1 MQKKLTI
8 ILSVLIIFGVIL
20 SACTNTPAAP
30 TTEVVPPASE
40 APASEAPAP
49 EAPVSE
55 APVASQDVTL
65 KVYLLDYTPDTIAWL
80 KSEINPAF
88 EAANPGVKVEITE
101 GSWSGW
107 DTTFS
112 GFFAAGEGPDII
124 NLGSEMNTLYG
135 ESLADMEAYLG
146 ENAWPDIKNFGP
158 ALENAKFEGKI
169 RGLPIFTAPRYVFC
183 RTDLMEAAGWTTGT
197 PQNFDEWKTF
207 AAQAST
213 IDAATNS
220 LTQQALVPVD
230 AGSMADWQWWLL
242 VFYSL
247 GGELYK
253 ADGSPNFDSP
263 EALAATEFLYD
274 MRQSI
279 YEPAANAV
287 GSLPTGQGSVIDKDD
302 ATGKDNGAVCL
313 AHSGWAAPAFDR
325 PIWENISIDPF
336 FGDPVNF
343 PNSKPVVLAFNDWL
357 AVADYSKN
365 KELAAEWLKMAFS
378 KEANNKWNATMGL
391 IPARDDSQFGYV
403 TESPQLL
410 REAELASQYGV
421 GFAGIMEAAKL
432 STIMQDA
439 LGKLVTDELTPA
451 DVVEKIQTE
460 YVDALK

>member
-1 MQKKLTI
+1 
-8 ILSVLIIFGVIL
+8 
-20 SACTNTPAAP
+20 
-30 TTEVVPPASE
+30 
-40 APASEAPAP
+40 
-49 EAPVSE
+49 
-55 APVASQDVTL
+55 
-65 KVYLLDYTPDTIAWL
+65 
-80 KSEINPAF
+80 
-88 EAANPGVKVEITE
+88 
-101 GSWSGW
+101 
-107 DTTFS
+107 
-112 GFFAAGEGPDII
+112 
-124 NLGSEMNTLYG
+124 
-135 ESLADMEAYLG
+135 
-146 ENAWPDIKNFGP
+146 
-158 ALENAKFEGKI
+158 
-169 RGLPIFTAPRYVFC
+169 
-183 RTDLMEAAGWTTGT
+183 MEAAGWTTGT

-213 IDAATNS
+213 IDVATNS
-220 LTQQALVPVD
+220 LTQQAFVPVD
-230 AGSMADWQWWLL
+230 SGSMADWQWWLL

-274 MRQSI
+274 MRQAI
-279 YEPAANAV
+279 YGPAANAV
-287 GSLPTGQGSVIDKDD
+287 GALPTGQGSVIDKDD
-302 ATGKDNGAVCL
+302 ASGKDNGAVCL

-365 KELAAEWLKMAFS
+365 KELAAEWLKVAFS
-378 KEANNKWNATMGL
+378 KDANNKWNATMGL

-403 TESPQLL
+403 TESPQLQ

-421 GFAGIMEAAKL
+421 GFAGILEAAKL

-439 LGKLVTDELTPA
+439 LGKLITDELTPA